1 MPPKAKGAS
10 SAGAAP
16 TIKKSGSYTMEV
28 PARVILFA
36 VGLKHAAHFGK
47 REAKQL
53 AKLLVRPVQERR
65 AHFYTASHDLAQ
77 SLRIEEQLEGLM
89 LRIRKT
95 GGGADRHP
103 LVLHAPK
110 SVADVWLPVVQS
122 ARGSQLNARPMLF
135 AKQVAQVFDKVFRLL
150 EARWRNALPT
160 LAARG
165 EGVAASD
172 VHPPVHMQAHALQS
186 ALLTAHSLPD
196 AIAGPTGMFG
206 PGRP

>member
-10 SAGAAP
+10 SAGTAP
-16 TIKKSGSYTMEV
+16 TIKKAGSYTMEV
-28 PARVILFA
+28 PARAILFA
-36 VGLKHAAHFGK
+36 VGLKHAAQFGK

-122 ARGSQLNARPMLF
+122 ARGSQLNARGRCSSP
-135 AKQVAQVFDKVFRLL
+135 
-150 EARWRNALPT
+150 
-160 LAARG
+160 AACNW
-165 EGVAASD
+165 A
-172 VHPPVHMQAHALQS
+172 
-186 ALLTAHSLPD
+186 
-196 AIAGPTGMFG
+196 
-206 PGRP
+206 